1 MPKMVGEGSANER
14 GEKVVMAR
22 SKGKMGWNLGI
33 ARLNHMTKS
42 LLSVR
47 LFHVLVQN
55 IVFPWNLKHKLL
67 CIVTL
72 FNANT
77 ELFLNKNRHPSVSLS
92 WHPEVLSRRAVSF
105 NIALLYS
112 T

>member
-1 MPKMVGEGSANER
+1 MPKMVGEGSARER
-14 GEKVVMAR
+14 EEKVMMAR
-22 SKGKMGWNLGI
+22 SKGRRWNLGI

-42 LLSVR
+42 LLSVT
-47 LFHVLVQN
+47 LFQVLVHNCSSYQFETQTV
-55 IVFPWNLKHKLL
+55 IF
-67 CIVTL
+67 VTL

-92 WHPEVLSRRAVSF
+92 WHPEALSRRAVSF
-105 NIALLYS
+105 NIALLYL

>member
-1 MPKMVGEGSANER
+1 MPKMVGEGSAKER

-22 SKGKMGWNLGI
+22 SKKGRGWNLGI

-55 IVFPWNLKHKLL
+55 IVFPLEFE
-67 CIVTL
+67 TQ
-72 FNANT
+72 
-77 ELFLNKNRHPSVSLS
+77 
-92 WHPEVLSRRAVSF
+92 AVMYCYF
-105 NIALLYS
+105 IQR
-112 T
+112 